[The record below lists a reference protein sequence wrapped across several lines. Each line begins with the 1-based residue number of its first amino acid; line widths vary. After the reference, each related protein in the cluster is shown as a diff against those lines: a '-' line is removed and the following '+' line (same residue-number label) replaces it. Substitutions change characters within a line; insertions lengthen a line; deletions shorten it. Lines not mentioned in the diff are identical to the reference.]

1 VFHVFQVFVFQTLL
15 GSILGSTIW
24 DGQFWLKNYQN
35 QLILYYKVI
44 FALEIKVFKVWH
56 MGFSNISILILF
68 MSLVHYFSIIIIVL
82 EDILRL
88 FKNRLNYNNKFGLD
102 LTFLTIFNF
111 KYSFFLLQNVAQ
123 S

>member
-1 VFHVFQVFVFQTLL
+1 MFHVFQVFVFQTLL